1 MPTGPAKAPIEARKG
16 GKRGEGEGRI
26 HVYRWPVN
34 PVCSRVTDFSHM
46 FSVRR
51 RLSNKRPRL
60 STIQSQPFVSVW
72 FAPPDGFP
80 GGGVSTSPTP
90 VCENPTSTK
99 PSILFQSSP
108 RSTGTTANRQRR
120 IFLNAQLWE
129 RKCRCRARETR
140 RRDTTPPS
148 CNAPYKLHQWTK
160 VHSKVVSRRLL
171 QQKRA
176 RALVP
181 ELWKMN
187 SWVCYVHSGQPP
199 DATTRLRGQLGRP
212 CRV

>member
-1 MPTGPAKAPIEARKG
+1 M
-16 GKRGEGEGRI
+16 GEGEGRI

-34 PVCSRVTDFSHM
+34 PVCSMMTDFSHM
-46 FSVRR
+46 FSVQR

-72 FAPPDGFP
+72 FAPPDGFRV
-80 GGGVSTSPTP
+80 GGVSTSPTP

-108 RSTGTTANRQRR
+108 RSTGTTETRQRR
-120 IFLNAQLWE
+120 MFLNAQLWE

-160 VHSKVVSRRLL
+160 VHSKVVSRRLSSAEAC
-171 QQKRA
+171 QSFGA
-176 RALVP
+176 RAL
-181 ELWKMN
+181 EN
-187 SWVCYVHSGQPP
+187 E
-199 DATTRLRGQLGRP
+199 QLGLPCPLRTAAGCDYKATRP
-212 CRV
+212 TRPSL